1 MQPQYRINT
10 QEFCKQSGLSATTLW
25 RKSKTDKSFPTPV
38 YIVNKKLWYQ
48 TEVTTWIEA
57 NEQLTPTH
65 NNLAPKQSQDKI
77 DKLQP
82 FNLD

>member
-10 QEFCKQSGLSATTLW
+10 QEFCKQSGLSATTIW
-25 RKSKTDKSFPTPV
+25 RKSKTDKNFPTAV

-48 TEVTTWIEA
+48 TEVTSWIEA
-57 NEQLTPTH
+57 NEQLAPTH
-65 NNLAPKQSQDKI
+65 NNLIPKQPQDKN
-77 DKLQP
+77 DNPQP